1 MTAYA
6 KSDSISNSSIGREK
20 VRTEGRLTYTE
31 LIRQEY
37 GGNNCVISAGFV
49 EGDDKPEV
57 DTCYL
62 RLEKD
67 GVEPTVLLL
76 RPDELQSIAWVAS
89 GAVWS
94 HLINVLHD
102 APEDGLVEGAGA

>member
-1 MTAYA
+1 MVRNP
-6 KSDSISNSSIGREK
+6 SIKNER
-20 VRTEGRLTYTE
+20 VWTENGLTYTE
-31 LIRQEY
+31 VIRQEY

-49 EGDDKPEV
+49 AGENKPEV

-76 RPDELQSIAWVAS
+76 RPDEIQSIAWVAS

-94 HLINVLHD
+94 HLM
-102 APEDGLVEGAGA
+102 ATSCPG

>member
-1 MTAYA
+1 VVRNP
-6 KSDSISNSSIGREK
+6 SIESGRVWE
-20 VRTEGRLTYTE
+20 ENGLTYKE

-37 GGNNCVISAGFV
+37 GGNNCVISAGEV
-49 EGDDKPEV
+49 SGDDKPEV
-57 DTCYL
+57 DTHYL

-94 HLINVLHD
+94 HLMCVKSD
-102 APEDGLVEGAGA
+102 EV